1 MSSATVPARPT
12 YDDLRPSRDSSAVA
26 PRPRAAGDSK
36 GLTPE
41 AAAAARAVVERAARA
56 GANRCCA
63 DCGDTPAGWASASC
77 GVFICQQCAGVHRG
91 LGVHVSVVR
100 SLTLDAWTPAQAAFM
115 AATGN
120 AVANA
125 HWEAALPPGFVRPS
139 PQQVDGRRPPEL
151 EAFIRRKY
159 SGAFVRAGTTWP
171 PKAGGAAPERLPP
184 PLPPHAPPPPLP
196 PRKPLPPLP
205 EAAPAPPPS
214 VAPMISFFEDDAVAG
229 GPQLPP
235 PPLPPPQSLP
245 PPSFHASEPELLLL
259 QPASE
264 AAPASFFSPPRAAPP
279 SLAAASVALPGS
291 VAALLS
297 PQQPP
302 PPPARMPEPTR
313 PSSTGAPAPPLPP
326 RSAAHPAGSD
336 PFAALA
342 PVVPAPAVHAPVTPM
357 RPLLGAAS
365 PPPATRDVFADLG
378 VL

>member
-12 YDDLRPSRDSSAVA
+12 YDDLRPARDSSVDAP

-125 HWEAALPPGFVRPS
+125 HWEAALPPGFARPS

-151 EAFIRRKY
+151 EVFIRRKY
-159 SGAFVRAGTTWP
+159 TGAFVRAGTTWP
-171 PKAGGAAPERLPP
+171 PRASDAAAERERPPP

-214 VAPMISFFEDDAVAG
+214 VAPMISFFDDAASG
-229 GPQLPP
+229 GQP
-235 PPLPPPQSLP
+235 PPLPPPQLLP
-245 PPSFHASEPELLLL
+245 VPSFHATEAELLLL

-264 AAPASFFSPPRAAPP
+264 APPASFFGPPRAAPP
-279 SLAAASVALPGS
+279 SLAAAAVALPGS

-297 PQQPP
+297 PQPP
-302 PPPARMPEPTR
+302 PPPPPRMPAPL
-313 PSSTGAPAPPLPP
+313 PGSTVAPPLPP
-326 RSAAHPAGSD
+326 RSAAPPGSD
-336 PFAALA
+336 PFAALG
-342 PVVPAPAVHAPVTPM
+342 PVVPAPVMAAPATPI

-365 PPPATRDVFADLG
+365 PAPATRDVFADLG